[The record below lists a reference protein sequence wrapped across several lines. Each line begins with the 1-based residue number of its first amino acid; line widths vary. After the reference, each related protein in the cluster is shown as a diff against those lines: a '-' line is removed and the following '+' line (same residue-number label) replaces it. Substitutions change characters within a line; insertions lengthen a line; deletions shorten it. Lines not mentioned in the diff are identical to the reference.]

1 MDEEK
6 AYRVVSMS
14 EKDNVFPQK
23 CCWLFIMILMSLAAC
38 ERHLGRDKFFVM
50 ADSLMDSRPDSALLL
65 LEAMGVDSSS
75 FDKKESMRWSLLK
88 AKAQNKAF
96 APMPSDSVFLDVV
109 RYYDRCGYNNDRVLA
124 HYLFGCIARDRN
136 DAPQALE
143 RYMEAAAI
151 ADTTEADCDYATLLG
166 IYGQMADI
174 YYRQNLPK
182 EEIWALS
189 MAGEYSLKAGN
200 VRNYIKCIELLVR
213 PYYELDDTAG
223 IFEATFHA
231 HDLYLKNGFIREA
244 SSVYPTAIFIYLKQ
258 GRYEEARVLMNDF
271 EQNSGLFRDGEIA
284 TRQRKY
290 EYFRGMYYEG
300 VQKLDSA
307 EYHYRKVL
315 RYGYSFEGYK
325 GLLSVYSTR
334 GLVDSVRKYAP
345 LYLQSVDEAN
355 AKLRTDAVLNIC
367 SLYDYTQNKKVADEQ
382 KRKTV
387 KLQYILLSLFI
398 ATGAIVIIG
407 VSLYKS
413 YKRKKDLEI
422 IQLTTIYEQSIEK
435 LDEREDEVMDLKS
448 EMEAMEQARMR
459 ATELLQGYPGL
470 AKSS

>member
-231 HDLYLKNGFIREA
+231 HDLYFKNGFI
-244 SSVYPTAIFIYLKQ
+244 
-258 GRYEEARVLMNDF
+258 
-271 EQNSGLFRDGEIA
+271 
-284 TRQRKY
+284 
-290 EYFRGMYYEG
+290 
-300 VQKLDSA
+300 
-307 EYHYRKVL
+307 
-315 RYGYSFEGYK
+315 
-325 GLLSVYSTR
+325 
-334 GLVDSVRKYAP
+334 
-345 LYLQSVDEAN
+345 
-355 AKLRTDAVLNIC
+355 
-367 SLYDYTQNKKVADEQ
+367 
-382 KRKTV
+382 
-387 KLQYILLSLFI
+387 
-398 ATGAIVIIG
+398 
-407 VSLYKS
+407 
-413 YKRKKDLEI
+413 
-422 IQLTTIYEQSIEK
+422 
-435 LDEREDEVMDLKS
+435 
-448 EMEAMEQARMR
+448 
-459 ATELLQGYPGL
+459 
-470 AKSS
+470 